1 MSALLYLFVGVA
13 VSSDVFMYSIEKIT
27 AKKCK
32 IKIYDRELG
41 KFVEDEVFIW
51 NETVANLTLMALGSS
66 APEILLACIEAFKG
80 LHEESHGV
88 HSSLGLF
95 TIVGSASFNLL
106 IISGICILSIP
117 SPTVKKI
124 DKFNVFILTSFFSLF
139 AYVWMLLVVVYISP
153 AVIELWESVLTLLF
167 FPFMVLLAYAQDNGW
182 WQKDSQMSKE
192 GGDMDGHLSGNFVP
206 KAVNDGNCD
215 HLEKGT
221 SNEFDMIDKRKNI
234 ALDGIKSPTDRRRSE
249 YFVCRKSLVGQRFRH
264 TVLNKLTNLDQHTRK
279 GTMEM
284 EQMHEGLSNEG
295 KIFFNAHTYTIHFG
309 AKEVILPVIFQ
320 RGPVSTRDDGKIIRT
335 SLNQT
340 KRESVSEQDTSKQ
353 SVHQNS
359 KENETN
365 NAKKCHLSSQSSST
379 VFYEIR
385 SGTAIPGLHYVHT
398 SGGHIPFGRFE
409 NERRIVIQLN
419 PNVPKEYT
427 HEKLDFYVVLSV
439 EIHKI
444 LKTVPESTKNSQITI
459 KRIASNQC
467 KKLLPFSHSPL
478 LLFNSCTVEVIKQ
491 NEGCYDSEVGWAEQ
505 FSRAV
510 SLVPSVNEDGIEIPL
525 TKLEYALHGI
535 TFFWKLICALLPPR
549 KYLGAYPTFIAS
561 LLLIGLQTAFIEE
574 LSNLLGCTAGM
585 KTAVTGI
592 SLVALGTS
600 LPDVFVSRAAAIYDK
615 NADNSIGN
623 ITDNSTKILVNHQ
636 LMSPDLLL
644 LKLASPH
651 LPTLFGLNK

>member
-1 MSALLYLFVGVA
+1 
-13 VSSDVFMYSIEKIT
+13 
-27 AKKCK
+27 
-32 IKIYDRELG
+32 
-41 KFVEDEVFIW
+41 
-51 NETVANLTLMALGSS
+51 
-66 APEILLACIEAFKG
+66 
-80 LHEESHGV
+80 
-88 HSSLGLF
+88 
-95 TIVGSASFNLL
+95 
-106 IISGICILSIP
+106 
-117 SPTVKKI
+117 
-124 DKFNVFILTSFFSLF
+124 
-139 AYVWMLLVVVYISP
+139 
-153 AVIELWESVLTLLF
+153 
-167 FPFMVLLAYAQDNGW
+167 MVLLAYAQDNGW

-444 LKTVPESTKNSQITI
+444 LKTVPEVNSSCATDSVINLGNPSIARVFLIPEGVHKYSCLAFITTSSANNIPLFSSEINHFEFQSSHFYPDPEASTIT
-459 KRIASNQC
+459 
-467 KKLLPFSHSPL
+467 
-478 LLFNSCTVEVIKQ
+478 VVIIRQGNCETKENIQ
-491 NEGCYDSEVGWAEQ
+491 VVT
-505 FSRAV
+505 RAV

-549 KYLGAYPTFIAS
+549 KYLGAYPTFITS

-623 ITDNSTKILVNHQ
+623 ITGLQITLMYGFLSEYLNSH
-636 LMSPDLLL
+636 LLRI
-644 LKLASPH
+644 H
-651 LPTLFGLNK
+651 LHSHYFRIYEEQSTG